1 MERREEKVIDAS
13 VAMKWFVEEEGSD
26 RALRLRGGHLDG
38 SAILIAPDLMVHEVA
53 NALRYRPGFKHDD
66 ASSVIADIYKLQ
78 IDLFP
83 PSRELVTRWLE
94 LAYKYDLT
102 VYDAC
107 YLGLGELLGIEVV
120 TADKAFHQKAHGCG
134 FIRLL

>member
-13 VAMKWFVEEEGSD
+13 VALKWFVEEEGSD
-26 RALRLRGGHLDG
+26 RALRLRDGHLDG
-38 SAILIAPDLMVHEVA
+38 SSVLVAPDLMVIEVA
-53 NALRYRPGFKHDD
+53 NALRYKAGLSPED
-66 ASSVIADIYKLQ
+66 ASTAIADLYKLQ

-83 PSRELVTRWLE
+83 PSRELATRWLE
-94 LAYKYDLT
+94 LARKHDIT

-120 TADKAFHQKAHGCG
+120 TADKAFQQKARRCG
-134 FIRLL
+134 FLRLL

>member
-1 MERREEKVIDAS
+1 MERSAETVVDAS
-13 VAMKWFVEEEGSD
+13 VALKWFVEEEGSD
-26 RALRLRGGHLDG
+26 RALRLRDGHLDG
-38 SAILIAPDLMVHEVA
+38 SSTLVAPDLLVHEIA
-53 NALRYRPGFKHDD
+53 NALRYKPGFKPED
-66 ASSVIADIYKLQ
+66 ASRVIADVYKLQ

-83 PSRELVTRWLE
+83 PSRELASRWLE

-107 YLGLGELLGIEVV
+107 YLGLGDLLGAEVV
-120 TADKAFHQKAHGCG
+120 TSDKAFHQKAHDSG